1 MMAKETDD
9 VNKEDFA
16 TISLLPLLQRATLRT
31 TFQYLAGLT
40 VAEAAAAFPE
50 GAPGGAERPLSA
62 RELEDEYLE
71 AATALRHLIPAR
83 ARSVWML
90 SDWEDTN

>member
-1 MMAKETDD
+1 MMAKRDRR

-16 TISLLPLLQRATLRT
+16 TISLPLLQRATLRT

-50 GAPGGAERPLSA
+50 GAPDGVRRDHSRRASWRTSTWRRRP
-62 RELEDEYLE
+62 R
-71 AATALRHLIPAR
+71 
-83 ARSVWML
+83 
-90 SDWEDTN
+90 